1 MVACMQADGAWAG
14 MQARSNVGGTGKKM
28 GVKGWYKIDS
38 LRSQV
43 RQRYQPLHPS
53 KGEAKTGGT
62 EHVYTPFACP
72 LTPAHIEQFS
82 YPPTSYCHHAFHTLC
97 CHLGPSSPGNFC
109 KCPANQA
116 R

>member
-1 MVACMQADGAWAG
+1 

-53 KGEAKTGGT
+53 KREAKPGGT
-62 EHVYTPFACP
+62 EHV
-72 LTPAHIEQFS
+72 
-82 YPPTSYCHHAFHTLC
+82 
-97 CHLGPSSPGNFC
+97 
-109 KCPANQA
+109 
-116 R
+116 